1 MLSYLLRLVL
11 ANSLGNSFQKFYKNA
26 DLEHQMENYI
36 ATKFK
41 EHSS

>member
-26 DLEHQMENYI
+26 DLDQMENYI